1 MDLGIFEIELYPYGN
16 AHEEKLP
23 NGTYQFHCQ
32 HGEKECI
39 GNLIEAC
46 ILDITNYNSAYYFPI
61 LECMESADDPVK
73 AAPKCLEIYISD
85 LPFNL
90 IDKCAKV
97 RNLHD
102 IYLLE
107 WHLKEL
113 CETKFF

>member
-1 MDLGIFEIELYPYGN
+1 MYPYGN

-61 LECMESADDPVK
+61 IKCMESADDPVK

-85 LPFNL
+85 IPIPYSL

-97 RNLHD
+97 RN
-102 IYLLE
+102 IEEKEVLLPQDF
-107 WHLKEL
+107 LDGI
-113 CETKFF
+113 